1 MKNKKGVFL
10 GYIIFFITI
19 AGIITVSMLIYGLVD
34 KKYDGNL
41 PIIAGV
47 MFLVIVF
54 ASLFCTVVDVFRRK
68 IMVERPVDKILDAT
82 ARIASGDFTVR
93 LEIEHSYERYDGYD
107 FIMENLNKMA
117 TELEKSAMLGSD
129 FISNVSHEIKTP
141 LAIIQNYATALT
153 NKKLDDETR
162 IKYCKT
168 LSSTAKRL
176 TDLVINILKLNKLE
190 NQPLKEDFK
199 RVKLDDMLAESV
211 IAFEDKIEEKG
222 LQISCDLE
230 QIEIVTCPD
239 YLQIVWNNLI
249 SNAIKFTQNGGSV
262 SISLKQE
269 DNFAIVKVS
278 DTGCGISKEVGER
291 IFDKFYQGDTSHA
304 QEGNGLGLAL
314 VKKVIDVL
322 GGKICVDSQVGKGTV
337 FTVSLNNER
346 K

>member
-1 MKNKKGVFL
+1 
-10 GYIIFFITI
+10 
-19 AGIITVSMLIYGLVD
+19 
-34 KKYDGNL
+34 
-41 PIIAGV
+41 
-47 MFLVIVF
+47 
-54 ASLFCTVVDVFRRK
+54 
-68 IMVERPVDKILDAT
+68 MVERPVDKILDAT

-117 TELEKSAMLGSD
+117 AELEKSAMLGSD

-211 IAFEDKIEEKG
+211 IAFEDKIKIPMVKEKED
-222 LQISCDLE
+222 ITE
-230 QIEIVTCPD
+230 D
-239 YLQIVWNNLI
+239 Y
-249 SNAIKFTQNGGSV
+249 
-262 SISLKQE
+262 
-269 DNFAIVKVS
+269 
-278 DTGCGISKEVGER
+278 
-291 IFDKFYQGDTSHA
+291 
-304 QEGNGLGLAL
+304 
-314 VKKVIDVL
+314 
-322 GGKICVDSQVGKGTV
+322 
-337 FTVSLNNER
+337 
-346 K
+346 